1 MLIDT
6 DLSSLGQYLK
16 VEKSNLE
23 SKGTASVRSPVTR
36 LRESSFTIDHLSFC
50 EAVRSE
56 FLKRYAYN
64 QWRHN
69 KEGEPIILDEAMIER
84 NEDVKAIRDDMK
96 TWKWTYGQT
105 PEFTYWL
112 EKVFPWG
119 SVLLPLTA
127 LAVGMEGQQYE
138 SGALDMA
145 IERIKD
151 EAPEVLS
158 PKGAV
163 EAVKDVAQWLKNEL

>member
-1 MLIDT
+1 MPFVYLYISGSAFKLIQKRAYHHGTMLIDT

-64 QWRHN
+64 QWRQN

-105 PEFTYWL
+105 PEFTYRL

-119 SVLLPLTA
+119 SVVSRRALRLIPLLLCVIITTC
-127 LAVGMEGQQYE
+127 
-138 SGALDMA
+138 S
-145 IERIKD
+145 
-151 EAPEVLS
+151 
-158 PKGAV
+158 
-163 EAVKDVAQWLKNEL
+163 